1 MGDWKTKRNQTYLKC
16 DVVIPHSDLEL
27 LLPHDVLFWPV
38 CVVFPRGRKRCEQ
51 STIET
56 IERRHDYL
64 MTSLC
69 STMRLSSF
77 TTKGPTHT
85 EADETRWEVWL
96 VVGRASNTQK
106 THSLCGSGN
115 RFCSWSCLHIEDVH
129 ESTQTRGT
137 RAHACQNGRYYA
149 QLDKWRE

>member
-1 MGDWKTKRNQTYLKC
+1 
-16 DVVIPHSDLEL
+16 
-27 LLPHDVLFWPV
+27 
-38 CVVFPRGRKRCEQ
+38 
-51 STIET
+51 
-56 IERRHDYL
+56 

-115 RFCSWSCLHIEDVH
+115 RFCSWSCLHNEVVHGNTRTRGIRGRASQNDLYFLCATTRTSTNESAH
-129 ESTQTRGT
+129 ES
-137 RAHACQNGRYYA
+137 RAKKDARTSICEQY
-149 QLDKWRE
+149 